1 MKEKTM
7 RPTATA
13 IETPEIATEQ
23 TAPTAPTAP
32 PAQPAQKLHVIIR
45 RAGHTVLGF
54 LNAWTAERTGIDP
67 AYLGVLLLAS
77 FELGV
82 HRMLGK

>member
-1 MKEKTM
+1 M

-23 TAPTAPTAP
+23 TA
-32 PAQPAQKLHVIIR
+32 QKLSVTIK
-45 RAGHTVLGF
+45 RAGRTVVGV

>member
-1 MKEKTM
+1 M

-13 IETPEIATEQ
+13 IETPEIAT
-23 TAPTAPTAP
+23 APTAQIAPT
-32 PAQPAQKLHVIIR
+32 AQPAQKLHVIIR

>member
-1 MKEKTM
+1 M

-23 TAPTAPTAP
+23 TA
-32 PAQPAQKLHVIIR
+32 QKLSVTIK
-45 RAGHTVLGF
+45 RAGRTVLGV
-54 LNAWTAERTGIDP
+54 LSAWTAERTGIDP